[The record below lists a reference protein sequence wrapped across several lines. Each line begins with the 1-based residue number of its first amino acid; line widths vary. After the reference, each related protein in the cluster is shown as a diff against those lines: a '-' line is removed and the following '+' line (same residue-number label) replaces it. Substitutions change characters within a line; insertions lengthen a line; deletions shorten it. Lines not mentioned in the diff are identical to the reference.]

1 MLKLKT
7 KTMKT
12 KLDMHNQATK
22 GEPLYSGDSYH
33 CLNIH
38 NGDQ

>member
-12 KLDMHNQATK
+12 KLDMHNRATK
-22 GEPLYSGDSYH
+22 GEPLSIPG
-33 CLNIH
+33 IPITV
-38 NGDQ
+38 